1 MNNILQLKG
10 QFHKRRN
17 TQSFGPVNLPKD
29 AKVSAKHVNELR
41 KQLEGVKKY
50 WESTP
55 VIKGALV
62 SAHYQRIVPKSN
74 RLQFLLGEKGKH
86 PNDAIRGAKFVDE
99 LSAGNHMRKKHV
111 FTYFV
116 SLDTLQ
122 KTINYLEKCE
132 EVIKRFYNNEISD
145 IDTENM
151 NKGQYDD
158 SIMKKNPFLKT
169 VVDVFFVER
178 FQIDR
183 ADRKSVV

>member
-86 PNDAIRGAKFVDE
+86 PNDAIRGAN
-99 LSAGNHMRKKHV
+99 L
-111 FTYFV
+111 
-116 SLDTLQ
+116 L
-122 KTINYLEKCE
+122 
-132 EVIKRFYNNEISD
+132 
-145 IDTENM
+145 M
-151 NKGQYDD
+151 N
-158 SIMKKNPFLKT
+158 
-169 VVDVFFVER
+169 
-178 FQIDR
+178 FQLAII
-183 ADRKSVV
+183 

>member
-74 RLQFLLGEKGKH
+74 RLQFLLGERE
-86 PNDAIRGAKFVDE
+86 NIRMMQSEEQNLLMNFQLAI
-99 LSAGNHMRKKHV
+99 
-111 FTYFV
+111 
-116 SLDTLQ
+116 
-122 KTINYLEKCE
+122 I
-132 EVIKRFYNNEISD
+132 
-145 IDTENM
+145 
-151 NKGQYDD
+151 
-158 SIMKKNPFLKT
+158 
-169 VVDVFFVER
+169 
-178 FQIDR
+178 
-183 ADRKSVV
+183 